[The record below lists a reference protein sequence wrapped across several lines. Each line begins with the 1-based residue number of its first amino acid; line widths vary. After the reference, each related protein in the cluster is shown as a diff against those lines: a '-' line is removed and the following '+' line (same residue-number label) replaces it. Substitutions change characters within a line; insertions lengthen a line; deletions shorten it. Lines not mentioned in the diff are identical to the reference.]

1 MVAIPLCV
9 SKVVLK
15 NILMRS
21 KIKGV
26 EYDCFLVG
34 IRRFV
39 KL

>member
-21 KIKGV
+21 KIKWV
-26 EYDCFLVG
+26 EYDGFLVG
-34 IRRFV
+34 IGRFV